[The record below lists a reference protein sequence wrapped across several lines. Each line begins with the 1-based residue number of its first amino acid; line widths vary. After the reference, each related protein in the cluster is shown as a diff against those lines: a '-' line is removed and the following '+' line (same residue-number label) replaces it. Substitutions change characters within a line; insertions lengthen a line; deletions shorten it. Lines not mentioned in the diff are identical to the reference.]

1 MTASRLQVTDLCA
14 WYGPAQALF
23 DVTFTLRDG
32 EALGILGRNGAGK
45 STLLRSIARVHRSVS
60 GDIWL
65 GASSI
70 RGRRAYQVARSGM
83 SLVREGAP
91 VFAQSSVAENLK
103 LGARLAT
110 SRGTRP
116 MAEEEVLEMFPA
128 LRSLLPHSAG
138 DLSGGQRQMLALSC
152 ALISRPTLM
161 VLDEPSAGLAPEV
174 ARAIQ
179 AAISRLCQA
188 GLTVLVAEQN
198 REWLLGIAG
207 AALVLDRGRVIDQT
221 AV

>member
-1 MTASRLQVTDLCA
+1 MTADRLRVAELCA

-23 DVTFTLRDG
+23 DVSFSLRDG
-32 EALGILGRNGAGK
+32 DALGILGRNGAGK

-65 GASSI
+65 GDASI
-70 RGRRAYQVARSGM
+70 RGRHAYQVARSGL

-103 LGARLAT
+103 LGARLAAV
-110 SRGTRP
+110 RGVQP
-116 MAEEEVLEMFPA
+116 LPEEQVLAMFPA
-128 LRSLLPHSAG
+128 LEPLLPRPAG

-152 ALISRPTLM
+152 ALISRPALV

-174 ARAIQ
+174 ARSIQ
-179 AAISRLCQA
+179 SAISRLRQT
-188 GLTVLVAEQN
+188 GLTVLVSEQN
-198 REWLLGIAG
+198 REWLQGVTDS
-207 AALVLDRGRVIDQT
+207 ALLLDRGRVVEQS